1 MSKDNIQE
9 PRQSLE
15 DMFFCKQDQKLIDQY
30 RTLQKMKET
39 QAALAK
45 VSGIRNDAILKKLVE
60 LNIRPETL
68 VSLSLVPLVEIA
80 WADGHVDAK
89 EKNAILSAVK
99 QSKQALGSMD
109 HGLLEQWLKQRPP
122 PQLLE
127 AWMHYMRGLC
137 EQLSREEVTALKEEF
152 IKQAQTIADASGGFL
167 RLSGNISKSESNLL
181 QKLESAFVAGSV

>member
-1 MSKDNIQE
+1 MGKDDIQE
-9 PRQSLE
+9 NRQSLE
-15 DMFFCKQDQKLIDQY
+15 DMFFRKQDQKLVDQY
-30 RTLQKMKET
+30 RALQKMKET

-80 WADGHVDAK
+80 WADGHVDTR
-89 EKNAILSAVK
+89 EKNAILNAVN
-99 QSKQALGSMD
+99 QSKQVCGSMD
-109 HGLLEQWLKQRPP
+109 HELLERWLKQRPP

-137 EQLSREEVTALKEEF
+137 EQLRREEVTALKEEF
-152 IKQAQTIADASGGFL
+152 IKQARTIADASGGFL
-167 RLSGNISKSESNLL
+167 HLGGNISKSEGNLL
-181 QKLESAFVAGSV
+181 QKLESAFVAGGV